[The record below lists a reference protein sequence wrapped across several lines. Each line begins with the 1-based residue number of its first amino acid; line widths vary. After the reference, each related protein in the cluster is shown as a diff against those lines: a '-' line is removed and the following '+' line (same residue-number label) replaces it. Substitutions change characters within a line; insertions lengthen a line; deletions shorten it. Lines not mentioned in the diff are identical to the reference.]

1 LKEVV
6 ILVMDSWMY
15 WGKPDASS
23 WTTISS
29 ISRIKLGSIM
39 SADIVIVL
47 HNLLWWLLSCSVAWP
62 SVDGDMVITEPF
74 SILLTYR
81 SVIETKLDCDWL
93 RRQQHRRRK
102 NHRS

>member
-1 LKEVV
+1 MKEVV

-29 ISRIKLGSIM
+29 ISRIELGLIIM

-47 HNLLWWLLSCSVAWP
+47 HNLLRWLLSCSVAWP
-62 SVDGDMVITEPF
+62 SVDGEMVITEPF
-74 SILLTYR
+74 
-81 SVIETKLDCDWL
+81 
-93 RRQQHRRRK
+93 
-102 NHRS
+102 